1 MTTVNSTKR
10 KLIRPSDEEN
20 AAINRG
26 IAADPDNPELTAEQ
40 LADMKP
46 RGARIGRPPT
56 AVTKVA
62 TNIRYDRDVLEAFR
76 ATGDGWQTRIND
88 ALREYAKS
96 HDMI

>member
-1 MTTVNSTKR
+1 MNDTKR

-40 LADMKP
+40 MAQMKP
-46 RGARIGRPPT
+46 RGARIGRPP
-56 AVTKVA
+56 ASVTKVA
-62 TNIRYDRDVLEAFR
+62 TNIRYDRDVLDAFR

-96 HDMI
+96 HHMI

>member
-1 MTTVNSTKR
+1 MNDTRR
-10 KLIRPSDEEN
+10 KLIRPGDEEN
-20 AAINRG
+20 ATINRG
-26 IAADPDNPELTAEQ
+26 IALDTDNPELTQEQ
-40 LADMKP
+40 IADMKP
-46 RGARIGRPPT
+46 RRARMGRPPA

-96 HDMI
+96 HHMI

>member
-1 MTTVNSTKR
+1 MNDIKR
-10 KLIRPSDEEN
+10 KLIRPSDEED
-20 AAINRG
+20 AAIKRG
-26 IAADPDNPELTAEQ
+26 IAADPDSPELTAEQ
-40 LADMKP
+40 IAQMKP
-46 RGARIGRPPT
+46 RSARMGRPPA

-96 HDMI
+96 HHMM